1 MSKMT
6 RILIAD
12 DHAIVREGLRI
23 MTSSIAD
30 VEVVGEARNGVEAVE
45 AAHRL
50 HPNVILMDIDMP
62 EMNGIEATRRLAD
75 EMPEIRTLVLTVY
88 EDDDPIFEAVQAG
101 AAGYLS
107 KSATVC
113 QISAAIAALGAGGA
127 YLAPEDAAKTL
138 RVLSSRADAVAE
150 SARTEVNTTTR
161 EGQVLRLLSRGFSAR
176 KIASELEIS
185 ERTVNSH
192 VGHLYRRLGVNNR
205 VDAVREAI
213 RIGLVAAPV

>member
-1 MSKMT
+1 MSNMT

-30 VEVVGEARNGVEAVE
+30 VEVVGEVRNGLEAVE

-50 HPNVILMDIDMP
+50 RPNVILMDIDMP

-75 EMPEIRTLVLTVY
+75 EMPEIRTLVLTVH
-88 EDDDPIFEAVQAG
+88 DGDDPIFEAVQAG

-107 KSATVC
+107 KSATVP

-138 RVLSSRADAVAE
+138 RALSTRADAVAE
-150 SARTEVNTTTR
+150 AARTEVNTTTR
-161 EGQVLRLLSRGFSAR
+161 EAQVIRLLTRGFSAR
-176 KIASELEIS
+176 KIATELQIS

-213 RIGLVAAPV
+213 RIGLVSAPV